1 MKLLF
6 TSLLWVIY
14 GNLFCQITV
23 IDESNLPVSAV
34 KVYASKQILLAQSDK
49 KGLVEWSAIENRI
62 ATDTIYFKHAGYD
75 TKWILRQNININD
88 IILLTHK
95 TQQLPEF
102 NLTSVKKKQYQTI
115 EACYRSYQLNDD
127 SLIYYTDGLVS
138 YLTETNK
145 MNYQKLL
152 KERRSYKDSVYLQ
165 DVKMRSYMMIFALA
179 GVSQPL
185 TEYLPKKYFK
195 RNRLTLSRQTDGT
208 IDILTINKTKIGK
221 IEKDSNFVTFSIND
235 YTISNTSRKAPKYEV
250 NYLSFDITLVFK
262 NSENDTSL
270 IKHSFD
276 DLVYSKIHRK
286 YDVKRISDQQ
296 STRIENVEEIFV
308 EKVQYVNKAE
318 INQFDQ
324 YNDRFGFPKKSNF
337 QIAFWEK
344 CNCKFYTLPPFS
356 F

>member
-1 MKLLF
+1 MKLIF
-6 TSLLWVIY
+6 SSFLWVIY
-14 GNLFCQITV
+14 GNLFSQVAIV
-23 IDESNLPVSAV
+23 DESNLPVSAV

-49 KGLVEWSAIENRI
+49 KGLVEWSKIENRK
-62 ATDTIYFKHAGYD
+62 ASDTIYFKHAVYD
-75 TKWILRQNININD
+75 TKWVLRKYINLND
-88 IILLTHK
+88 TIMLTRK

-102 NLTSVKKKQYQTI
+102 NLTPEKTKQYQTI
-115 EACYRSYQLNDD
+115 NACYRSYQLNDD
-127 SLIYYTDGLVS
+127 SLIYYTDGLVD

-145 MNYQKLL
+145 TNYQKLL
-152 KERRSYKDSVYLQ
+152 KEYRSYKDSAYLH

-195 RNRLTLSRQTDGT
+195 RNNLKLSYQRDGT
-208 IDILTINKTKIGK
+208 IHILTKKGVKIGI
-221 IEKDSNFVTFSIND
+221 IEKDSNFVTYSIND
-235 YTISNTSRKAPKYEV
+235 YNISNTSRNAPKYEV
-250 NYLSFDITLVFK
+250 HYLSFDITLVYK
-262 NSENDTSL
+262 NNENDTSL
-270 IKHSFD
+270 IKNSFD

-286 YDVKRISDQQ
+286 YDVKRVSDKQ

-308 EKVQYVNKAE
+308 EKVQYVNEAE
-318 INQFDQ
+318 IDQFDQ

-337 QIAFWEK
+337 QVAFWEK

>member
-1 MKLLF
+1 ML
-6 TSLLWVIY
+6 IY
-14 GNLFCQITV
+14 GNLYCQITV
-23 IDESNLPVSAV
+23 VNSSNQPVSDV
-34 KVYASKQILLAQSDK
+34 NLYVNNQILLAQSGK
-49 KGLVEWSAIENRI
+49 NGSVQWSSLEHLKS
-62 ATDTIYFKHAGYD
+62 TDTIYFQHTQYNTEWLLRHEIRMTD
-75 TKWILRQNININD
+75 TIV
-88 IILLTHK
+88 LLHK
-95 TQQLPEF
+95 VEQLPEF

-208 IDILTINKTKIGK
+208 IDILTKNKTKIGK